1 MAKLTSMMVLL
12 LLHSVKAMLIRQHID
27 SSVQGVRLLSL
38 RKTSQ
43 APKPTSETQTR

>member
-27 SSVQGVRLLSL
+27 SVQGVRLLSL